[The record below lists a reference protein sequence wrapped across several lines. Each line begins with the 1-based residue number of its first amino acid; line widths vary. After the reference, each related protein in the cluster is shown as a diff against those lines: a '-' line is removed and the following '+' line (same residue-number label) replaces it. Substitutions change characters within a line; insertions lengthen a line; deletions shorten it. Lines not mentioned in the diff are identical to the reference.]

1 MGSIKNLAA
10 AALLVALASCSE
22 QQQNTQ
28 KSETPPSAVRTTEAT
43 ENIVNFEKFTLDNG
57 LSVVFHIDRSDPVV
71 AVALTTHVGSSRE
84 IPGRTGFAHLFEH
97 LLFLE
102 SENLGKGG
110 LDKMSARIGG
120 SGANGST
127 SRDWTNYFQTV
138 PKDAL
143 EKMIWAEADKLG
155 WFINTVT
162 EPVLAKEKQVVKN
175 EKRQR
180 VDNSPYGHVG
190 YVVDKNLFPAD
201 HPYSWQVIGSL
212 EDLQNATVADV
223 KEFFRRW
230 YVPNNVTLTIAGD
243 FDPAEARK
251 LVEKY
256 FAEIAR
262 GEDMTPRAKPV
273 VTLAE
278 TKKLSYED
286 NFARLPELRLT
297 WPTVPLFAHDQY
309 ALDVLTS
316 YLSEGKNAPLNQVV
330 VDEKK
335 LASGVFMFQRNSE
348 LAGSI
353 SLGVRAFPGT
363 NLNIVQTAFAEAF
376 ARFEA
381 SGIPEADLARIKIGQ
396 EVSFYG
402 QIGSVLGKAIQLAQY
417 DILAGDPGYANTDIT
432 NIKAVTAA
440 DVMRVYETYIKGHP
454 YVATS
459 FVPKGAGDLVL
470 EGSTPADV
478 VEEKIEQGAEGEIDA
493 SAMAEYEPTPSS
505 FDRSSEPAYGEAPV
519 TPVPEVWQTELANG
533 LMVLGIENNELPLVQ
548 FDLVIKGGQLADAM
562 DKVGVAQ
569 LVGDMMNRGTASKT
583 PAELEAAI
591 EALGAV
597 ISVGASGETFTIS
610 GSTLARNYTA
620 TMALVEEMLLEPRWD
635 VEELTLAK
643 LAATNALKGQL
654 ASANAVAG
662 NEYRKIFYGADHILS
677 RNILGTDETLAAIT
691 MGDLKSYHASYLA
704 PTEAALHIVG
714 DVSEANA
721 RLALNRLAKR
731 WRSSAAP
738 LVAYKM
744 PSPPNGSKVY
754 FYDIPG
760 AKQSVFRFGYA
771 LPGALDSDYYGISVM
786 NYILGGGSF
795 ASRLTQ
801 ELREGKGYTYGI
813 RSQVFGNKDIGQFML
828 TSGVRSN
835 VTLEAASLVKS
846 IMENYGKTFTDADLD
861 VTKSFLVKSGA
872 RASETLGRKLGILRQ
887 MSAFGRPANFML
899 ERTKEVEAMTL
910 ERIKTL
916 AASHVRP
923 GKMFYLVVGDAATQR
938 ERLKELGFGEPIALN

>member
-1 MGSIKNLAA
+1 MGWTKTLGV
-10 AALLVALASCSE
+10 AALLLVVASCGE
-22 QQQNTQ
+22 QQQ
-28 KSETPPSAVRTTEAT
+28 SAPMDDASVEAV
-43 ENIVNFEKFTLDNG
+43 ESIVSFEKFTLDNG
-57 LSVVFHIDRSDPVV
+57 LSVVLHIDKSDPVV

-84 IPGRTGFAHLFEH
+84 LPGRTGFAHLFEH

-162 EPVLAKEKQVVKN
+162 DPVLAKEKQVVKN

-212 EDLQNATVADV
+212 EDLQNATLEDV
-223 KEFFRRW
+223 KTFFRRW

-243 FDPAEARK
+243 FDPAQARI

-256 FAEIAR
+256 FGEIAR
-262 GEDMTPRAKPV
+262 GEDMAPRAKPA

-278 TKKLSYED
+278 TKKLSYKD

-297 WPTVPLFAHDQY
+297 WPTVPLYGKDQY

-316 YLSEGKNAPLNQVV
+316 YLSEGKNAPFNQVV

-348 LAGSI
+348 LAGTL

-363 NLNIVQTAFAEAF
+363 KLDDVQAAFKEAF
-376 ARFEA
+376 ARFEEN
-381 SGIPEADLARIKIGQ
+381 GIPEKDLQRIKIGQ

-402 QIGSVLGKAIQLAQY
+402 QIGSVLGKAIQLARY
-417 DILAGDPGYANTDIT
+417 DVLAGDPGYADTDIK
-432 NIKAVTAA
+432 NIKAVTAN
-440 DVMRVYETYIKGHP
+440 DVMRVYETYLKGQP

-459 FVPKGAGDLVL
+459 FVPKGAGDLALV
-470 EGSTPADV
+470 GSQPAEI
-478 VEEKIEQGAEGEIDA
+478 VEEKIEQGAEAEVDA
-493 SAMAEYEPTPSS
+493 SALAEYEPTPSS
-505 FDRSSEPAYGEAPV
+505 FDRSHEPAYGEAPV
-519 TPVPEVWQTELANG
+519 VPVPEVWQTELTNG
-533 LMVLGIENNELPLVQ
+533 LQVLGIENNELPLVR
-548 FDLVIKGGQLADAM
+548 FNLVIEGGQLADAM
-562 DKVGVAQ
+562 DKVGVAS
-569 LVGDMMNRGTASKT
+569 LVGDMMNRGTANKT

-591 EALGAV
+591 EALGAT
-597 ISVGASGETFTIS
+597 IGVGAAGETFTIS
-610 GSTLARNYTA
+610 GSTLARNYQA
-620 TMALVEEMLLEPRWD
+620 TMDIVAEMILEPRWD
-635 VEELTLAK
+635 EAELTLAK
-643 LAATNALKGQL
+643 LAATNALKAQL
-654 ASANAVAG
+654 ANANAVAAT
-662 NEYRKIFYGADHILS
+662 EYGKIFYGPDHILS
-677 RNILGTDETLAAIT
+677 QNILGTAETIEAIT
-691 MGDLKSYHASYLA
+691 MADLKAYHAKYLA
-704 PTEAALHIVG
+704 AGLGALHVVG
-714 DVSEANA
+714 DVSQERAVSA
-721 RLALNRLAKR
+721 LDRLASDWRTDTPSLTEYSLPERLG
-731 WRSSAAP
+731 
-738 LVAYKM
+738 
-744 PSPPNGSKVY
+744 GSKVY

-760 AKQSVFRFGYA
+760 AKQSVFRFGYPV
-771 LPGALDSDYYGISVM
+771 PGALDDDHYGISVM
-786 NYILGGGSF
+786 NYILGGGGF

-813 RSQVFGNKDIGQFML
+813 RSNVFGNREMGQFML

-835 VTLEAASLVKS
+835 VTLEAATLIKS
-846 IMENYGKTFTDADLD
+846 IMENYGDTFTDADLD
-861 VTKSFLVKSGA
+861 VTKSFLIKSGA
-872 RASETLGRKLGILRQ
+872 RASETLGRKLGILLQ
-887 MSAFGRPANFML
+887 MSTYGRPATFMQD
-899 ERTKEVEAMTL
+899 RASEVEAMTL
-910 ERIKTL
+910 ERIKVL
-916 AASHVRP
+916 AASHIRP
-923 GKMFYLVVGDAATQR
+923 GQMIYLVVGDAATQR
-938 ERLKELGFGEPIALN
+938 DRLKELGFGDPIALN